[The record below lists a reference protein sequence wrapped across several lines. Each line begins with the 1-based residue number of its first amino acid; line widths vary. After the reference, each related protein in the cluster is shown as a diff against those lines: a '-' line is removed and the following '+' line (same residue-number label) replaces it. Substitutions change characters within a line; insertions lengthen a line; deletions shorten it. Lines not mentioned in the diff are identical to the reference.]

1 MLVHEQNFGLDDES
15 ARNADALLHAPGK
28 FFGISCFETI
38 QTDGINNAERTL
50 AAFDGRRAASLERGF
65 DIFENGEPGEKGE
78 ALKNNGNVR
87 RVVADRMAMPV
98 NRARAGGRKTGQHA
112 KQCGFAAARGA
123 EQRND
128 LARVDG
134 EIGGGNNLDVAAVG
148 LRIGFLQ
155 LARFDDGSGRGVC
168 GGHERVY
175 YRSTAVRPHT
185 NGWNRA
191 AYFFSGYN
199 GMNTA

>member
-1 MLVHEQNFGLDDES
+1 
-15 ARNADALLHAPGK
+15 
-28 FFGISCFETI
+28 
-38 QTDGINNAERTL
+38 
-50 AAFDGRRAASLERGF
+50 
-65 DIFENGEPGEKGE
+65 
-78 ALKNNGNVR
+78 
-87 RVVADRMAMPV
+87 
-98 NRARAGGRKTGQHA
+98 
-112 KQCGFAAARGA
+112 
-123 EQRND
+123 
-128 LARVDG
+128 
-134 EIGGGNNLDVAAVG
+134 VAAVG

-155 LARFDDGSGRGVC
+155 LARFDDGRGRGVC